1 MIRHIYPEGYENTE
15 LYKLYPELYQA
26 VFIDKRNIYI
36 SGPGGTGKSYSIGL
50 IKKECNRLR
59 INCSLTATTGV
70 AAHGLGNGAST
81 IHRWSSI
88 NLGDKPAEVITKNIR
103 TTKERSRRWKDTDV
117 LVIDEVSMLGSQILT
132 LIDRV
137 GKDIRIG
144 KRETKKLLSEKM
156 PIPCFGG
163 IQVILSGDFLQ
174 LMPIGDDFCFKS
186 PVWNELNLFYFRM
199 TFPYRYPDE
208 NHFSLL
214 SRVRVAKHTEED
226 IEAMRERVKAY
237 EEYRKRERDG
247 SLEESIKPTRIY
259 SLKRDVEAIN
269 KVELEKLE
277 GDVIAYE
284 AEDTII
290 VKTNKEGV
298 PIVSIDNLNTTEYMD
313 YMDSIV
319 DKEIMMKTGSQ
330 VLLTKNLSVDD
341 GLVNGSRGVVI
352 GCYDERITVKFK
364 SGAQVDITPYN
375 YEFEDD
381 KVTVIRTQFPLILC
395 WALTTHKIQGS
406 TLDYAIIDIGTSIF
420 SAGQAYVSLSR
431 CRRLKDIMI
440 INVMPE
446 KIKADPEALEFE
458 EKMTKISVLAKP
470 IESISKTGKD
480 EEVESEYP
488 ENPGEGSSFPCL
500 EKVNFALLHDPLPR
514 SFYRVAIIGSAGRH
528 GAASE
533 WTPQHFRAMC
543 DAALSCIRQRFQ
555 LQTAQVVLV
564 SGGSAWVDHV
574 AVRLF
579 LNGLTADD
587 DEETSVSHS
596 APFAGLQL
604 YLPCAVQPSDERLQF
619 FDSGSSQWM
628 TNPGRTLNKLHE
640 SFSRTAAVAS
650 FNDLYVASKMGA
662 KLDCSARGFHAR
674 NTLVARNCD
683 FLIAITAGGA
693 DFRDMEDAMRR
704 SVPADGGTADT
715 WRKCE
720 LEHGR
725 TKIHAP
731 IHLLPLPFSM
741 PQQMQCCSGAANKS
755 SASAAYS
762 NTKSDPSLSGS
773 SSASPSSPSFS
784 AASGSRA
791 GTGGTGELSESDEEG
806 ESLSEIVWV
815 DGGCSDLTAPEGW
828 GSVVDNRGRDI
839 LCRKDVLPIIKDLKH
854 RVEVLPKGSVSLGGS
869 RTVLIS
875 NFADVKIQQNNGAE
889 LLAMVA
895 ALRLAR
901 VFPTIKVIKCDSN
914 LVCLWWSKGQVSKG
928 AKKNIDKEK
937 LALIEECGVLREN
950 FEARGGKIVKVNGS
964 ENKADLGM
972 HK

>member
-70 AAHGLGNGAST
+70 AAHGLGNGTST

-103 TTKERSRRWKDTDV
+103 TNKERSRRWKDTDV

-226 IEAMRERVKAY
+226 IEAMRERVKVY

-330 VLLTKNLSVDD
+330 VLLTKNISVDD

-446 KIKADPEALEFE
+446 KIKADSEALEFE

-470 IESISKTGKD
+470 IESVSKTGKD
-480 EEVESEYP
+480 EVVASDYP
-488 ENPGEGSSFPCL
+488 ENPGEGSSCPYP
-500 EKVNFALLHDPLPR
+500 EN
-514 SFYRVAIIGSAGRH
+514 
-528 GAASE
+528 
-533 WTPQHFRAMC
+533 
-543 DAALSCIRQRFQ
+543 
-555 LQTAQVVLV
+555 
-564 SGGSAWVDHV
+564 
-574 AVRLF
+574 
-579 LNGLTADD
+579 
-587 DEETSVSHS
+587 
-596 APFAGLQL
+596 
-604 YLPCAVQPSDERLQF
+604 
-619 FDSGSSQWM
+619 
-628 TNPGRTLNKLHE
+628 
-640 SFSRTAAVAS
+640 
-650 FNDLYVASKMGA
+650 
-662 KLDCSARGFHAR
+662 
-674 NTLVARNCD
+674 
-683 FLIAITAGGA
+683 
-693 DFRDMEDAMRR
+693 
-704 SVPADGGTADT
+704 
-715 WRKCE
+715 
-720 LEHGR
+720 
-725 TKIHAP
+725 
-731 IHLLPLPFSM
+731 
-741 PQQMQCCSGAANKS
+741 
-755 SASAAYS
+755 
-762 NTKSDPSLSGS
+762 
-773 SSASPSSPSFS
+773 
-784 AASGSRA
+784 
-791 GTGGTGELSESDEEG
+791 TGELSESDEEG

-815 DGGCSDLTAPEGW
+815 DGGCNDLTAPEGW
-828 GSVVDNRGRDI
+828 GSVVNDKGRDI
-839 LCRKDVLPIIKDLKH
+839 LSRKDVLPIIKDLKH
-854 RVEVLPKGSVSLGGS
+854 RVEVLPEGLVSLGGP

-875 NFADVKIQQNNGAE
+875 NFTDVNMQQNNGAE

-895 ALRLAR
+895 ALRIAGA
-901 VFPTIKVIKCDSN
+901 FPIIKVINCDSN
-914 LVCLWWSKGQVSKG
+914 LLCLWWSKGEVSKG

-937 LALIEECGVLREN
+937 LSLIEECGILRRN
-950 FEARGGKIVKVNGS
+950 FEARGGKIVKVKGS